1 MAKKSNEL
9 DKLKNE
15 FEGSAAQRAGLTFN
29 DFMKLVQATPAKTA
43 APKATKTAPG
53 SKEKAIMEAEEKAKN
68 AYRKK
73 SATGGLKDLVGKG
86 PGSKAVK
93 ELDAL
98 RKSVGWKKSN
108 YGTGAQNTI
117 SPTKTKKK

>member
-9 DKLKNE
+9 DKLKDE

-29 DFMKLVQATPAKTA
+29 DFVKLVQAKPTTV
-43 APKATKTAPG
+43 PKATKTAPG
-53 SKEKAIMEAEEKAKN
+53 SKEKAIMAAEEKAKN

-108 YGTGAQNTI
+108 YGTGAQSTI